1 LQSEVGLCALIPQ
14 VVAAVGG
21 HVPVVASGGI
31 MDGRGKHGSSPSA
44 GGVPGG
50 AREDLVSSLV
60 SLGFAPVEIASGSRG
75 EVALDLTSCP

>member
-1 LQSEVGLCALIPQ
+1 
-14 VVAAVGG
+14 
-21 HVPVVASGGI
+21 

-50 AREDLVSSLV
+50 AREALVSSLV